1 MGFSD
6 SAGADR
12 QPADGTPCQA
22 SDGMRPTEQ
31 TTAGGED
38 GRAFVARAPWRF
50 AKTMSHIP
58 HEYTVRGQTPDD
70 EFNEFVL
77 LIRQVGY
84 KRRFG
89 KTTYTYLN
97 IDGRRY
103 WTMGAPLEATTII
116 NRALLTAP

>member
-1 MGFSD
+1 MGSD
-6 SAGADR
+6 PAVADR
-12 QPADGTPCQA
+12 QPAERTPCQA
-22 SDGMRPTEQ
+22 SDGMRPIEQ
-31 TTAGGED
+31 PTAGGEA
-38 GRAFVARAPWRF
+38 GRAFVAHAPWRF

-70 EFNEFVL
+70 EFNEFAL

-89 KTTYTYLN
+89 KATYTYLN
-97 IDGRRY
+97 IDGHRY